1 MRTVVILVVS
11 LLVALAASAA
21 VALASDSSSI
31 RAGGDLSQGMTAVR
45 VHEHKA

>member
-11 LLVALAASAA
+11 LLASAA

-31 RAGGDLSQGMTAVR
+31 RAGGNLSQGMTAVR